1 MLKLEIKMDEEK
13 IKEEKKYTSELIYQ
27 TIDKA
32 FLKHQLRKE
41 VEPDGTRVFYGTG
54 NKYDYGAFGLLIKTL
69 SEKTWFMDYV
79 IKWVWYNSDRG
90 RDEEDFSVE
99 DVLYFYVKRESI
111 A

>member
-54 NKYDYGAFGLLIKTL
+54 NKYDYGAFGLLITTL
-69 SEKTWFMDYV
+69 SEKTWF
-79 IKWVWYNSDRG
+79 ITSKRLIH
-90 RDEEDFSVE
+90 FSNHGNIFLIPCVN
-99 DVLYFYVKRESI
+99 
-111 A
+111 

>member
-13 IKEEKKYTSELIYQ
+13 IREEQKYTSELIYQ

-54 NKYDYGAFGLLIKTL
+54 NKYDYGAFGLLITTL
-69 SEKTWFMDYV
+69 SEKNWFMDYV

-90 RDEEDFSVE
+90 RDENDFSVE
-99 DVLYFYVKRESI
+99 DVLYFYTKRES
-111 A
+111 AA